1 MDDRYTKS
9 TFIYRG
15 SNAAEHFIESLL
27 SEEEEIKDILSRV
40 EPLKM
45 TEEERHDYE
54 NATHCFICEREFD
67 VDDGD
72 KVLDHCHVSG
82 GYRGAACGPCNLNF
96 QINCFIPGFFHGF
109 RNFDSHIIC
118 QAIGEYEKH
127 RRGITCIPQN
137 MERYISFS
145 LGNLR
150 FLDSFQFLSS
160 SLEGLT
166 ENLKANG
173 GLDNFIHFF
182 SEFNDEKT
190 AKLLLRKNVY
200 PYDYMSDESKFL
212 ETRLPPKEAF
222 YSSVKGSNVSDE
234 DYSHA
239 CNVFISLNVKNLGEY
254 SDIYLKTDVLLLA
267 DIFENFRKVAHS
279 NFKLD
284 PAQFYSSPGLSFS
297 AMLKMTKVE
306 LELLTDVEDLQLWER
321 GMRGGTSYVGDR
333 FAEANNPYLDSY
345 DCNKPSNFI
354 VFLDSNNLYGWSSKQ
369 PLPIGE
375 FRRLSETEIAKFD
388 VMSIPDD
395 ADKGFLIEVS
405 LRYGDHL
412 HNEHNCFPLA
422 PIKRSVN
429 DEELSPYAKD
439 AWTKLRGKAKRPKTE
454 KLLCTLEDKDF
465 YVLHYRVL
473 KCYLALGLQIKSI
486 HSVLEFR
493 QRAFLKPFI
502 DFNTRKRMEAKTEF
516 EKTFYKTLNCS
527 VFGKLMENQRR
538 RLDVTLTNS
547 ERKLSKL
554 VARPTFKE
562 CRIFN
567 ESLVGVHCK
576 RTKVLISKPVYVG
589 QSILDLSKMLMY
601 RFWYGYLKRKYAN
614 QCRLL
619 CTDTDSFLFEVQTP
633 DFYKTMKQDSQY
645 FDLSGYPKDSP
656 FYSSTNHKVPG
667 VFKDEMNGKIIKR
680 FCGLRSKM
688 YAILYQEEGEN
699 EVEMKKAKG
708 IAKASIEHKLLFDM
722 YGSALFDKT
731 ELMTTMDLIRSHS
744 HTIYSETVRK
754 KALSAF
760 DDKRYLLNDGVSS
773 LAYGHF
779 ILKE

>member
-1 MDDRYTKS
+1 
-9 TFIYRG
+9 
-15 SNAAEHFIESLL
+15 
-27 SEEEEIKDILSRV
+27 
-40 EPLKM
+40 M
-45 TEEERHDYE
+45 TEEDRLDYE
-54 NATHCFICEREFD
+54 NATHCFICEQKFD
-67 VDDGD
+67 VDDSN
-72 KVLDHCHVSG
+72 KVLDHCHVNG

-96 QINCFIPGFFHGF
+96 QINSFIPIVFHGF

-118 QAIGEYEKH
+118 QAIGEYAKH

-160 SLEGLT
+160 SLESLT

-173 GLDNFIHFF
+173 GHNNFIHFL
-182 SEFNDEKT
+182 SEFSDEET

-200 PYDYMSDESKFL
+200 PYDYMSDECKFL

-222 YSSVKGSNVSDE
+222 YSSVRGSNVSDE

-239 CNVFISLNVKNLGEY
+239 CNVFNSLNVRNLGEY
-254 SDIYLKTDVLLLA
+254 SDIYLRTDVLLLA

-284 PAQFYSSPGLSFS
+284 PAHFYSSPGLSFS

-306 LELLTDVEDLQLWER
+306 LELLTDVEHLQLWER
-321 GMRGGTSYVGDR
+321 GMRGGVSFIGDR

-345 DCNKPSNFI
+345 DSTKPCKSI
-354 VFLDSNNLYGWSSKQ
+354 MFLDCNNLYAWCSQ
-369 PLPIGE
+369 LPLPIGE
-375 FRRLSETEIAKFD
+375 FRLLNEIEIARFD

-395 ADKGFLIEVS
+395 SKKGYLVEVS

-422 PIKRSVN
+422 PIKRSVL
-429 DEELSPYAKD
+429 DEELSPYAKE
-439 AWTKLRGKAKRPKTE
+439 AWMKLRGKAKRPKTE

-465 YVLHYRVL
+465 YVVHYRVL
-473 KCYLALGLQIKSI
+473 KCYLDLGLQRKEI
-486 HSVLEFR
+486 HSVLEFK
-493 QRAFLKPFI
+493 QEAWLKPYI
-502 DFNTRKRMEAKTEF
+502 DFNTRKRIEAKTEF

-527 VFGKLMENQRR
+527 CFGKLCENQRR
-538 RLDVTLTNS
+538 RVDVTLTNS
-547 ERKLSKL
+547 ERKLSRL
-554 VARPTFKE
+554 AARPTFKE

-576 RTKVLISKPVYVG
+576 RAKVLISKPVYAG

-601 RFWYGYLKRKYAN
+601 TYFYRYLKRKYAN

-667 VFKDEMNGKIIKR
+667 VFKDEMNGKIIKK

-708 IAKASIEHKLLFDM
+708 IAKASIEHKLRFDM
-722 YGSALFDKT
+722 YESALFDKT